1 MLLNNACSRWFLSIK
16 IGLSNFTGSNGYLG
30 ISKPV
35 EYGGM
40 GLDISYEAV
49 AAEAYSHIKSGGVG
63 MGIGI
68 QCDIA
73 TPAIVKYGNQEIK
86 DIFLPPTIAG
96 DWVACLGV
104 SEVGGGS
111 DVAAL
116 TTHARLDG
124 DEWVIN
130 GGKMWTTNGAQADW
144 MCLLANTDCS
154 TDVHRNKSLF
164 CVPMKTPGVV
174 VHR

>member
-1 MLLNNACSRWFLSIK
+1 MSIQTD
-16 IGLSNFTGSNGYLG
+16 ISGDAGYLG

-49 AAEAYSHIKSGGVG
+49 AAETYAYLNSAGVG

-73 TPAIVKYGNQEIK
+73 TPVLVKHGTEK
-86 DIFLPPTIAG
+86 LKELFLRPTISG
-96 DWVACLGV
+96 EKVACLGV

-111 DVAAL
+111 DVASL
-116 TTHARLDG
+116 RTTARRDG
-124 DEWVIN
+124 DDWVIN

-144 MCLLANTDCS
+144 MCMLANTSKGDH
-154 TDVHRNKSLF
+154 HRNKSQF
-164 CVPMKTPGVV
+164 CVPMDTPGVA
-174 VHR
+174 VHRLVVNIYSSPIS

>member
-1 MLLNNACSRWFLSIK
+1 
-16 IGLSNFTGSNGYLG
+16 
-30 ISKPV
+30 
-35 EYGGM
+35 M

-49 AAEAYSHIKSGGVG
+49 AAEAYSHIDSAGVA

-73 TPAIVKYGNQEIK
+73 TPSLVKHGSEK
-86 DIFLPPTIAG
+86 LKELFLRPTISG
-96 DWVACLGV
+96 EKVACLGV

-111 DVAAL
+111 DVASL
-116 TTHARLDG
+116 RTTARREG

-144 MCLLANTDCS
+144 MCLLANTSDG
-154 TDVHRNKSLF
+154 DPHRNKSLF
-164 CVPMKTPGVV
+164 CLPMDTPGVT
-174 VHR
+174 VHRFV

>member
-1 MLLNNACSRWFLSIK
+1 
-16 IGLSNFTGSNGYLG
+16 
-30 ISKPV
+30 
-35 EYGGM
+35 M

-49 AAEAYSHIKSGGVG
+49 AAEAFAHCSSGGVG

-73 TPAIVKYGNQEIK
+73 TPALVKYGSEYLK
-86 DIFLPPTIAG
+86 ERYLRPTIAG
-96 DWVACLGV
+96 EVVACLGV

-111 DVAAL
+111 DVASL
-116 TTHARLDG
+116 RTTARRDG

-144 MCLLANTDCS
+144 MCVLANS
-154 TDVHRNKSLF
+154 SEGPVHKNKSLF
-164 CVPMKTPGVV
+164 VLPMDTPGVN
-174 VHR
+174 VHRSANL